1 MPSIN
6 YVGMFSFPGQAYN
19 RIAGMA
25 ETFEAL
31 LKVVVIGDTAVGKT
45 CLILRYTQDLFR
57 DNFLSTIGQWTGS
70 NRESLRRFCNLGRGW
85 FCCSTGL
92 AVVRFVCSTQTDES
106 PLDQRLV
113 LVLGC
118 FSYRSRS
125 VLPRAHCR
133 V

>member
-1 MPSIN
+1 
-6 YVGMFSFPGQAYN
+6 
-19 RIAGMA
+19 MA

-57 DNFLSTIGQWTGS
+57 DNFLSTIGQWTVATEKAFVGFAIWGGAGIVAA
-70 NRESLRRFCNLGRGW
+70 RA
-85 FCCSTGL
+85 
-92 AVVRFVCSTQTDES
+92 AVVRFVCSTQTNES
-106 PLDQRLV
+106 PLDQGLV

-118 FSYRSRS
+118 FSYCSRS
-125 VLPRAHCR
+125 VLPRAHC